1 MWIRRGQ
8 NLFNF
13 ESSFR
18 RKSSLEKNVE
28 WKISRVCA
36 RLMNIQTRFSE
47 KLPLKGTNF
56 ILLLFSAHSR
66 AGQLLLLYFPSSSV
80 TLSRLT
86 LFDEFSYIFSK
97 KSNIQRIIQ
106 TLIQFDVEP
115 PPLIFPTHTILSFS
129 PLYEERER
137 EREKSSNSR
146 KLGRN
151 GPVISITI
159 PRAPEILSSIIPQCA
174 LPIRDTKEALPF
186 RRFLQPMRRYIYI
199 FFFYLSEKKN
209 DTRAALPLSRLP
221 PTSFQN
227 QYSPTDCYLYRQEDT
242 VFRLKSSPGIIL
254 EGRLARR
261 GGEGR
266 V

>member
-1 MWIRRGQ
+1 MRALDEYSNSIFWKTTSQRHKFYSTFI
-8 NLFNF
+8 
-13 ESSFR
+13 FR
-18 RKSSLEKNVE
+18 P
-28 WKISRVCA
+28 
-36 RLMNIQTRFSE
+36 
-47 KLPLKGTNF
+47 LPSGTT
-56 ILLLFSAHSR
+56 
-66 AGQLLLLYFPSSSV
+66 LLLYFPSSSV

-159 PRAPEILSSIIPQCA
+159 PRAPTKFCRRSYPNARYRSATQKKLCLSVGFYSRWEDIYIYFFLSLREKRYTRRSSIL
-174 LPIRDTKEALPF
+174 LP
-186 RRFLQPMRRYIYI
+186 
-199 FFFYLSEKKN
+199 
-209 DTRAALPLSRLP
+209 
-221 PTSFQN
+221 
-227 QYSPTDCYLYRQEDT
+227 SPSN
-242 VFRLKSSPGIIL
+242 VFPKSI
-254 EGRLARR
+254 
-261 GGEGR
+261 
-266 V
+266 

>member
-1 MWIRRGQ
+1 MRALDEYSNSIFWKTTSQRHKFYSTFI
-8 NLFNF
+8 
-13 ESSFR
+13 FR
-18 RKSSLEKNVE
+18 P
-28 WKISRVCA
+28 
-36 RLMNIQTRFSE
+36 
-47 KLPLKGTNF
+47 LPSGTT
-56 ILLLFSAHSR
+56 
-66 AGQLLLLYFPSSSV
+66 LLLYFPSSSV

-159 PRAPEILSSIIPQCA
+159 PRAPTKFCRRSYPNARYRSATQKKLCLSVGFYSRWEDI
-174 LPIRDTKEALPF
+174 
-186 RRFLQPMRRYIYI
+186 YIYI
-199 FFFYLSEKKN
+199 FFLSLRKEKRY
-209 DTRAALPLSRLP
+209 TRRSSAILLP
-221 PTSFQN
+221 
-227 QYSPTDCYLYRQEDT
+227 SPSN
-242 VFRLKSSPGIIL
+242 VFPKSI
-254 EGRLARR
+254 
-261 GGEGR
+261 
-266 V
+266 

>member
-1 MWIRRGQ
+1 MGKMRMWIRRGQ

-159 PRAPEILSSIIPQCA
+159 PRAPTKFCRRSYPNARYRSATQKKLCLSVGFYSRWEDI
-174 LPIRDTKEALPF
+174 
-186 RRFLQPMRRYIYI
+186 YIYI
-199 FFFYLSEKKN
+199 FFLSLRKEKRY
-209 DTRAALPLSRLP
+209 TRRSSALPS
-221 PTSFQN
+221 SSN
-227 QYSPTDCYLYRQEDT
+227 
-242 VFRLKSSPGIIL
+242 VFPKSI
-254 EGRLARR
+254 
-261 GGEGR
+261 
-266 V
+266 